1 MPRYRS
7 RSNRVNFFNFF
18 NFLTSDKISL
28 TSDKKTAKGCWA
40 VVLSSL
46 SVMRLMGI
54 DYLKRQVMVPS
65 PLVVRLVGTAKRL
78 LSDSRSQ

>member
-1 MPRYRS
+1 MPCLVTEAEAIVLTS
-7 RSNRVNFFNFF
+7 DKI
-18 NFLTSDKISL
+18 FLTSDKIFL
-28 TSDKKTAKGCWA
+28 TPDKKTAKGCWA

>member
-1 MPRYRS
+1 MIRGRRSYRL
-7 RSNRVNFFNFF
+7 NFF

-28 TSDKKTAKGCWA
+28 TSDKKFE
-40 VVLSSL
+40 
-46 SVMRLMGI
+46 RLLGVGAQQPFGYEVDGI

-65 PLVVRLVGTAKRL
+65 PLVVRLLGTAKRL

>member
-7 RSNRVNFFNFF
+7 RSNRLNFF
-18 NFLTSDKISL
+18 NFLTSDKKIS
-28 TSDKKTAKGCWA
+28 KGCWA

-65 PLVVRLVGTAKRL
+65 PLVVRLLGTAKRL

>member
-1 MPRYRS
+1 MIRGRRSYRL
-7 RSNRVNFFNFF
+7 NFF

-28 TSDKKTAKGCWA
+28 TSDKKNCE
-40 VVLSSL
+40 
-46 SVMRLMGI
+46 RLLGVGAQQPFGYEVDGI

-65 PLVVRLVGTAKRL
+65 PLVVRLLGTAKRL